1 MAAVNIRE
9 GVRYGASLLGYFV
22 VLVIGGGIVIAI
34 GFALFSLDN
43 IVATLIGFVFYL
55 VGLVIF
61 YAGFLGIGYKV
72 IADGVARGIQSVQ
85 ATTSGAE
92 TGGMTGSG
100 GLIDSITGSTAD
112 RNTERP
118 EGPRTRE

>member
-22 VLVIGGGIVIAI
+22 VLVIGGGIVVAI
-34 GFALFSLDN
+34 GFALFTLDN

-92 TGGMTGSG
+92 TGGMTASG
-100 GLIDSITGSTAD
+100 GLIDSITRSTED
-112 RNTERP
+112 RNTERS